1 MKHDIM
7 IRQRKIIP
15 LETKKNVWEFHNRKR
30 KLRDSLKRLL
40 EKSMRWITNK
50 KILIKSYAEN
60 HVNFIDQLKQIK
72 RKKNLY
78 KTTQN

>member
-15 LETKKNVWEFHNRKR
+15 LETKKTVWEFHNRKR

-40 EKSMRWITNK
+40 ENSMRWITNK
-50 KILIKSYAEN
+50 KILIKITCRESCEFYQPIE
-60 HVNFIDQLKQIK
+60 IDQ
-72 RKKNLY
+72 KKENLY